1 MQSAVVNACGRWYVI
16 CETVDLSV
24 EKRNMKIFVFLFA
37 LLCTSCFSF
46 GAEFDP
52 AACPDLS
59 VKIFPGNNKQS
70 VLLVTASG
78 YTHSGLGFDYAKCR
92 VVGKLSNNTW
102 RTLLHFE
109 MTPGKKSQLYYL
121 VTIPQRAAKES
132 DRFELAIDEP
142 FFTGPK
148 KTIPLQV
155 IRNSKTTVTFTSF
168 AKSGDQTKILRELKI
183 NLTDNTAF
191 FTNKPDKKLKIIWY
205 SDFFVA
211 GGLPKGND
219 QIFFVWSGINHS
231 RKADNG
237 ITVFRYKVGNRLG
250 IFPVYEKFYLTK
262 VE

>member
-1 MQSAVVNACGRWYVI
+1 
-16 CETVDLSV
+16 
-24 EKRNMKIFVFLFA
+24 MKKIIFLFS
-37 LLCTSCFSF
+37 LLFICHFLF

-92 VVGKLSNNTW
+92 AVGKLSKNTW
-102 RTLLHFE
+102 RTLLHFQ

-121 VTIPQRAAKES
+121 VTIPQYAAKES

-155 IRNSKTTVTFTSF
+155 IRNSKATVTLTSF

-205 SDFFVA
+205 SDFFIVD
-211 GGLPKGND
+211 GLPKDND
-219 QIFFVWSGINHS
+219 QFFVVWKSIDWS
-231 RKADNG
+231 RKTENG
-237 ITVFRYKVGNRLG
+237 ITAFRYTTMKRLG
-250 IFPVYEKFYLTK
+250 LFPVDEYFYLTK
-262 VE
+262 VD

>member
-1 MQSAVVNACGRWYVI
+1 
-16 CETVDLSV
+16 
-24 EKRNMKIFVFLFA
+24 MKKIIFLFS
-37 LLCTSCFSF
+37 LLFICHFLF

-109 MTPGKKSQLYYL
+109 MAPGKKSQLYYL
-121 VTIPQRAAKES
+121 VTIPQYAAKES
-132 DRFELAIDEP
+132 DRFELAIDDP

-155 IRNSKTTVTFTSF
+155 IRNSKATVTFTSF

-191 FTNKPDKKLKIIWY
+191 FTNTPDKKLKIIWY

-211 GGLPKGND
+211 KGLPKGNG
-219 QIFFVWSGINHS
+219 QFCVVWQSIDWS
-231 RKADNG
+231 RKTENG
-237 ITVFRYKVGNRLG
+237 ISAFRYMTGKCLG
-250 IFPVYEKFYLTK
+250 IFPVDEYFYLTK

>member
-1 MQSAVVNACGRWYVI
+1 MR
-16 CETVDLSV
+16 
-24 EKRNMKIFVFLFA
+24 KIIFLFS
-37 LLCTSCFSF
+37 LLFIFHFLF
-46 GAEFDP
+46 GTEFDP

-92 VVGKLSNNTW
+92 VVGKLSKNTW

-121 VTIPQRAAKES
+121 VTIPQYAAKES
-132 DRFELAIDEP
+132 DRFELAIDDP

-155 IRNSKTTVTFTSF
+155 IRNSKATVTFTSF

-183 NLTDNTAF
+183 NLTDLLLSNNLLCTQ
-191 FTNKPDKKLKIIWY
+191 Y
-205 SDFFVA
+205 
-211 GGLPKGND
+211 
-219 QIFFVWSGINHS
+219 
-231 RKADNG
+231 
-237 ITVFRYKVGNRLG
+237 
-250 IFPVYEKFYLTK
+250 
-262 VE
+262 

>member
-1 MQSAVVNACGRWYVI
+1 MIMW
-16 CETVDLSV
+16 
-24 EKRNMKIFVFLFA
+24 KKIA
-37 LLCTSCFSF
+37 LLFVVFCTCSFSYCI
-46 GAEFDP
+46 EFDP

-109 MTPGKKSQLYYL
+109 MAPGKKSQLYYL
-121 VTIPQRAAKES
+121 VTIPQYAAKES
-132 DRFELAIDEP
+132 GRFELAIDDP

-155 IRNSKTTVTFTSF
+155 IRNSKATVTFTSF
-168 AKSGDQTKILRELKI
+168 GNSDNQTKILRELKI
-183 NLTDNTAF
+183 NLADNTAF
-191 FTNKPDKKLKIIWY
+191 FTYKPDHKLKIIWY

-211 GGLPKGND
+211 AGMPKGND
-219 QIFFVWSGINHS
+219 QFFFVWSGINHS

-250 IFPVYEKFYLTK
+250 IFKVYEKFYLTGI
-262 VE
+262 E

>member
-1 MQSAVVNACGRWYVI
+1 MWKKFGS
-16 CETVDLSV
+16 L
-24 EKRNMKIFVFLFA
+24 FV
-37 LLCTSCFSF
+37 LLCTCSFSF
-46 GAEFDP
+46 GTEFDP

-92 VVGKLSNNTW
+92 VVGKLSKNTW

-148 KTIPLQV
+148 KTIPLHV
-155 IRNSKTTVTFTSF
+155 IKNSKTTVTFTSF

-183 NLTDNTAF
+183 NLADNTAF
-191 FTNKPDKKLKIIWY
+191 FTYKPDHKLKIIWY

-211 GGLPKGND
+211 AGIPKGND
-219 QIFFVWSGINHS
+219 QFFFVWSGINHS

-250 IFPVYEKFYLTK
+250 IFPVYEKFYLTGI
-262 VE
+262 E

>member
-1 MQSAVVNACGRWYVI
+1 
-16 CETVDLSV
+16 
-24 EKRNMKIFVFLFA
+24 MKKFLCFFLFY
-37 LLCTSCFSF
+37 LLSF
-46 GAEFDP
+46 AVSGAEFDP

-92 VVGKLSNNTW
+92 VVGKLSKNTW
-102 RTLLHFE
+102 RTLLQFE
-109 MTPGKKSQLYYL
+109 MASGKKSQLYYL

-132 DRFELAIDEP
+132 DRFELAIDDP

-155 IRNSKTTVTFTSF
+155 IRNSKATVTFTSF

-191 FTNKPDKKLKIIWY
+191 FTNKPDKKLKIFWY

-211 GGLPKGND
+211 EGLPKGND
-219 QIFFVWSGINHS
+219 QFFFVWKSIDWS
-231 RKADNG
+231 RKTENG
-237 ITVFRYKVGNRLG
+237 ITAFRYTTGKFLG
-250 IFPVYEKFYLTK
+250 IFSIDEYFYLTK

>member
-1 MQSAVVNACGRWYVI
+1 
-16 CETVDLSV
+16 
-24 EKRNMKIFVFLFA
+24 MKKIIFLFS
-37 LLCTSCFSF
+37 LLFICHFLF
-46 GAEFDP
+46 GTEFDP
-52 AACPDLS
+52 TACPDLS
-59 VKIFPGNNKQS
+59 AKIFPGNNNWS

-78 YTHSGLGFDYAKCR
+78 YAHSGLGFDYAKCR
-92 VVGKLSNNTW
+92 VVGKLSKNTW

-121 VTIPQRAAKES
+121 VTIPQRATKES

-211 GGLPKGND
+211 EGLPKGNG
-219 QIFFVWSGINHS
+219 QFFVVWKSIDWS
-231 RKADNG
+231 RKTENG
-237 ITVFRYKVGNRLG
+237 ITAFRYTTGKLWG
-250 IFPVYEKFYLTK
+250 IFPIDEYFYLTK

>member
-1 MQSAVVNACGRWYVI
+1 MWKKITLLFVV
-16 CETVDLSV
+16 
-24 EKRNMKIFVFLFA
+24 F
-37 LLCTSCFSF
+37 CTSYFSF
-46 GAEFDP
+46 AAEFDP

-59 VKIFPGNNKQS
+59 VKIFPRNNKQS

-92 VVGKLSNNTW
+92 VVGKLSKNTW

-155 IRNSKTTVTFTSF
+155 IRNSQTTVTFTSF

-191 FTNKPDKKLKIIWY
+191 FTNKPDHKLKIIWY

-211 GGLPKGND
+211 EGLPKGND
-219 QIFFVWSGINHS
+219 QFFFVWSGINHS

-250 IFPVYEKFYLTK
+250 IFPVYEKFYLTGI
-262 VE
+262 E